1 MNLAVEMAKRLMV
14 DSIWKSA
21 VLEGLGTTFPRTEMI
36 LENLPVNTSREEV
49 LFIWNMRSAWKFL
62 LELVK
67 DGYTENDL
75 PVLERFNQ
83 IVGSNMFYECGKLR
97 SMDVSIGGT
106 VWKPE
111 LPNREKIKDKLKQL
125 ESVSNIERR
134 AIEYFCYVA
143 RSQMFIDGNKRVAQ
157 LIANKILIENGI
169 GILQIPNLL
178 VEDFK
183 TKLLMYY
190 ETNNLS
196 VIFSFM
202 RENCILRV
210 GEIQKYKLSEYPD
223 FNNSK
228 DNINEL
234 GIAELERCT
243 DIFKPLVSALKTIE
257 DGKVLLYENKG
268 IIYLESKNV
277 YYKYTLSSGKSS
289 SNIVNKSKMDR
300 CVLKTV
306 ESIEDRIVFPV
317 KRVSFS
323 VTDEFTYGVVSRSE
337 DEKGSCNLILR

>member
-125 ESVSNIERR
+125 ESIYNVERR

-157 LIANKILIENGI
+157 MIANKILIENGI

-178 VEDFK
+178 VGDFR
-183 TKLLMYY
+183 KLLLEYY
-190 ETNNLS
+190 ETCDMEN
-196 VIFSFM
+196 IYMFM
-202 RENCILRV
+202 LENCIRRV
-210 GEIQKYKLSEYPD
+210 CSE
-223 FNNSK
+223 
-228 DNINEL
+228 
-234 GIAELERCT
+234 
-243 DIFKPLVSALKTIE
+243 
-257 DGKVLLYENKG
+257 EN
-268 IIYLESKNV
+268 
-277 YYKYTLSSGKSS
+277 
-289 SNIVNKSKMDR
+289 
-300 CVLKTV
+300 
-306 ESIEDRIVFPV
+306 
-317 KRVSFS
+317 
-323 VTDEFTYGVVSRSE
+323 
-337 DEKGSCNLILR
+337 